1 MLQLSLLATAMGH
14 YTWLRSASERLS
26 QFSRRPVCTG
36 LKKIKGLE
44 KMKGLASHPW
54 AVYSANW
61 PVTQMAHCCIVFC
74 CEVFCLGTL
83 RRGNLGGL
91 RQGNVGRVESLTD
104 P

>member
-61 PVTQMAHCCIVFC
+61 PVTQMDAC
-74 CEVFCLGTL
+74 
-83 RRGNLGGL
+83 
-91 RQGNVGRVESLTD
+91 VGRGGMYTLPLPPRVPMLE
-104 P
+104 